1 MEEIILATKSELRK
15 EIYSVLQK
23 FDAEKKAKQ
32 PPKLYSIA
40 DIARLTGKTYP
51 TIRRFVQ
58 KGLLKTTK
66 SGLISEKALNEYLQT
81 TEY

>member
-1 MEEIILATKSELRK
+1 MEGFILATKSELRE
-15 EIYSVLQK
+15 EIYAVLLR

-32 PPKLYSIA
+32 PAKLYTIA

-51 TIRRFVQ
+51 TIRGFVK

-66 SGLISEKALNEYLQT
+66 SGLISEKAFQEYLQT